1 MKKFTFWQ
9 QKKIRFKMQSM
20 KKILIL
26 LLMFSISCNKD
37 SSNPAP
43 TGTGTETETTTPEVR
58 PPNTTPTPAPTP
70 TYPTPT
76 PPAPTPVPTTPTIP
90 STTQTWT
97 EEFMDMV
104 NDHRASIGLRALIH
118 DDQMGD
124 IARTHSQNMASGAVA
139 FGHTGFSARCSAS
152 KSALGGGNWCG
163 ENVAAGQ
170 TSPKSA
176 FTSWMNS
183 SGHRANIEKSSATHT
198 GFGFA
203 KSSSGKYYW
212 TQIFI
217 QL

>member
-1 MKKFTFWQ
+1 
-9 QKKIRFKMQSM
+9 MQSM
-20 KKILIL
+20 KKTLIF

-43 TGTGTETETTTPEVR
+43 TGTGAETETTTPAVR
-58 PPNTTPTPAPTP
+58 PPSTTTPAPTP
-70 TYPTPT
+70 TN
-76 PPAPTPVPTTPTIP
+76 PVPTTPTTPTAP

-97 EEFMDMV
+97 EEFMDLV

-118 DDQMGD
+118 DDDMGE

-139 FGHTGFSARCSAS
+139 FGHTGFSSRCSAS
-152 KSALGGGNWCG
+152 KAALGGGNWCG

-170 TSPKSA
+170 TTPKAA

-183 SGHRANIEKSSATHT
+183 SGHRANIEKSTATHS

>member
-1 MKKFTFWQ
+1 
-9 QKKIRFKMQSM
+9 MQSM
-20 KKILIL
+20 KKTLIL

-43 TGTGTETETTTPEVR
+43 TGTGAETETTIPAV
-58 PPNTTPTPAPTP
+58 TPAPTP
-70 TYPTPT
+70 INPI
-76 PPAPTPVPTTPTIP
+76 PTTPTTPTAP

-97 EEFMDMV
+97 EEFMDLV

-118 DDQMGD
+118 DDDMGD

-139 FGHTGFSARCSAS
+139 FGHTGFSSRCSAS
-152 KSALGGGNWCG
+152 KAALGGGNWCG

-170 TSPKSA
+170 TTPRAA

-183 SGHRANIEKSSATHT
+183 SGHRANIEKSTATHS